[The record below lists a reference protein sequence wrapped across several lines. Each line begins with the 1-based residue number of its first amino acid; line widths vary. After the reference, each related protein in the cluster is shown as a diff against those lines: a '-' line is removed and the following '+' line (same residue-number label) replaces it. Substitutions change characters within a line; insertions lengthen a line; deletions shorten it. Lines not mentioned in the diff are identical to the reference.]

1 MHAAATLC
9 ARSGLAWRPANR
21 MDDDA
26 LITAPPSPGPNPSLQ
41 TWLLAVAEQDE
52 AAFAQLYQALAP
64 RVLQLAK
71 RILRDSAWAEEVV
84 ADCFWQVWRQAS
96 RFDPARGCAEAWVL
110 TLARSR
116 ALDAWRARER
126 QQALSLDAFAEAGQ
140 PLAEPADARLDAEQ
154 LLDASRHQQRLHQAL
169 QALRPEARQLLALA
183 FFRGLTHEE
192 IAAQTGLALGTV
204 KSQIRRALAALNP
217 LLSAFRS

>member
-1 MHAAATLC
+1 MHAATALS
-9 ARSGLAWRPANR
+9 ARIGPAWRVTYR

-26 LITAPPSPGPNPSLQ
+26 LITAPPLPGTNPCLQ

-52 AAFAQLYQALAP
+52 LAFAQLYEALAP
-64 RVLQLAK
+64 RVLQLAQ
-71 RILRDSAWAEEVV
+71 RILRNSACAEEVV
-84 ADCFWQVWRQAS
+84 EDCFWQVWRQAS

-126 QQALSLDAFAEAGQ
+126 QKAVSLDALAEAGQ
-140 PLAEPADARLDAEQ
+140 ALAEPEDARLDAEQ
-154 LLDASRHQQRLHQAL
+154 LLDASRHQQRLHLAL
-169 QALRPEARQLLALA
+169 QTLRPEARQLLALA

-204 KSQIRRALAALNP
+204 KSQIRRALATLNP
-217 LLSAFRS
+217 LLGAFRS